1 MVEVSTNGTTPPAHD
16 TAPPRDHPQETPVRA
31 RGRADRWARRFVSL
45 ILFVFAVVSVLS
57 IGGFLQFADQVAA
70 LQPPEQIETTDAIV
84 VLTGGSQRIDHGV
97 SLFNEGVGKRML
109 ISGVNP
115 RTSGATLK
123 SMTAGSDE
131 LFDCCV
137 DIGYDAID
145 TIGNANETARW
156 IAAHGFSRVLIVTS
170 NYHVP
175 RSLLELRRAD
185 PVTAFDVYPVT
196 LADLRGEDWLLKPE
210 VMRVMIGEYAKYAW
224 AWVRA
229 TAGTKTATGLRT
241 DQAGADLSEEDGIV
255 SAGAAAH

>member
-31 RGRADRWARRFVSL
+31 RGRADKWARRFVSL
-45 ILFVFAVVSVLS
+45 ILFVFAAVSVLS

>member
-31 RGRADRWARRFVSL
+31 RGKADRWARRSVSL
-45 ILFVFAVVSVLS
+45 VLFVLFAVAVLS
-57 IGGFLQFADQVAA
+57 IGGFLQFAEQVAS
-70 LQPPEQIETTDAIV
+70 LRPPEQIDSTDAIV

-97 SLFNEGVGKRML
+97 SLFNGGVGKRML

-123 SMTAGSDE
+123 NMTAGSDE

-156 IAAHGFSRVLIVTS
+156 IAEHGFSRVLIVTS

-185 PVTAFDVYPVT
+185 PKTAFDVYPVT
-196 LADLRGEDWLLKPE
+196 LADLRGEDWLFKPE
-210 VMRVMIGEYAKYAW
+210 VMRVMISEYAKYAW
-224 AWVRA
+224 AWARA

-241 DQAGADLSEEDGIV
+241 DQAGADFSNDGIV